1 MKNLGNMMKQVQEMQ
16 AKMADMQARLD
27 EMAVTGQAGA
37 GLVKVTLN
45 GKNLMQS
52 IEVDDSLMK
61 PDEKEILEDLLMAAY
76 NEARAKVDQLVAEQ
90 MKDVTGGMALPPG
103 FNLPG
108 M

>member
-76 NEARAKVDQLVAEQ
+76 NEARANVDQLVADQ

-103 FNLPG
+103 FNIPG

>member
-1 MKNLGNMMKQVQEMQ
+1 MKNLGNLMKQAQEMQ

-76 NEARAKVDQLVAEQ
+76 NEARAKVDQLVADQ

-103 FNLPG
+103 FNIPG

>member
-1 MKNLGNMMKQVQEMQ
+1 MKNLGNMMKQAQEMQ

-76 NEARAKVDQLVAEQ
+76 NEARAKVDQLVADQ

-103 FNLPG
+103 FNIPG

>member
-1 MKNLGNMMKQVQEMQ
+1 
-16 AKMADMQARLD
+16 MADMQARLD
-27 EMAVTGQAGA
+27 EMTVTGKAGA

-76 NEARAKVDQLVAEQ
+76 NEARAKVDQLVADQ

-103 FNLPG
+103 FNIPG